1 MSRPPPS
8 VSIPMDGSLRPLHR
22 SGANAG
28 NVDGD
33 DDDDDDDNDNDLA
46 DAPRARLRVGRP
58 LTAEGVAAGVVAEL
72 IARAQPVPTSELAE
86 MSRGRYLVTQCF
98 SLIISLLAVAAV
110 LALTLSSNTETVQ
123 FIVALIN
130 ATRTSLR
137 PTDLDPDYPDN
148 STL

>member
-33 DDDDDDDNDNDLA
+33 DDDDDDDDDDLA

-110 LALTLSSNTETVQ
+110 LALTLSSNTETLQ

-137 PTDLDPDYPDN
+137 PPDLDL
-148 STL
+148 SLIHI

>member
-22 SGANAG
+22 SGAN
-28 NVDGD
+28 VDGD
-33 DDDDDDDNDNDLA
+33 DDDDDDDDDLA

-137 PTDLDPDYPDN
+137 PPDLDPDLDPDN

>member
-1 MSRPPPS
+1 MCIR
-8 VSIPMDGSLRPLHR
+8 DR
-22 SGANAG
+22 
-28 NVDGD
+28 
-33 DDDDDDDNDNDLA
+33 
-46 DAPRARLRVGRP
+46 
-58 LTAEGVAAGVVAEL
+58 
-72 IARAQPVPTSELAE
+72 PVPTSELAE

-137 PTDLDPDYPDN
+137 PTDLDPDN